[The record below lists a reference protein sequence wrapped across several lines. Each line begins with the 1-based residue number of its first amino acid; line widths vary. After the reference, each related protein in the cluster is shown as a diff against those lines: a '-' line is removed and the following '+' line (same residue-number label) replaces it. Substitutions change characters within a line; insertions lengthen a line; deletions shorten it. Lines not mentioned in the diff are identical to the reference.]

1 MERLPLGICHS
12 SVDIRRAYIPGAGG
26 DPMTTLDEQDE
37 RPKRVYYAIGTE
49 IPLPPIDMLTEFTP
63 VVHKDHPCDNCDD
76 YRIGC
81 EKCEYL
87 TISMEVR
94 VTGAAYDRIW
104 AAVRRVDRR

>member
-1 MERLPLGICHS
+1 
-12 SVDIRRAYIPGAGG
+12 
-26 DPMTTLDEQDE
+26 MTTLDEQDE

-81 EKCEYL
+81 EKCE
-87 TISMEVR
+87 
-94 VTGAAYDRIW
+94 AYDRIW